1 MRLASLRS
9 GLGCALTL
17 LAELSVA
24 AGCDSSEP
32 ARHADQ
38 RGMSRAAAGTK
49 AGSGSDASSRS
60 QTAARAPAAGSGNQ
74 AAPFFGD
81 VPARAANSGNRPCGS
96 SEFSV
101 GPCGGR
107 SGGGVASGV
116 SAQMGADAGSEERA
130 GQSDADTSG
139 CRVTSVPASVRDSY
153 QLDTF
158 YRKYANASGIPVVAS
173 DKPVDRSLHSACN
186 LVNEMLEKRSDV
198 RDALIASK
206 VTFAIVAT
214 SERTT
219 EIPEYRH
226 LPKEY
231 DTRARGLGGHTGLC
245 AEESIL
251 CDAQHDPWHGE
262 SICVHEYSHTIAI
275 YGLFAVDNS
284 FEDRL
289 ADAYHHATQTGLW
302 RDTFAAEDA
311 QEYWAEGVQDWY
323 YTNLEAD
330 PPNGVHGPVN
340 TQDELERYDPKLF
353 SLIDELLPR
362 ETRWPDCYRQKH

>member
-1 MRLASLRS
+1 MGKGMRLASLSS
-9 GLGCALTL
+9 GLCCALTL
-17 LAELSVA
+17 LVESSGVAGCESSDPPRQDDQSPASQADAGSTASSGSA
-24 AGCDSSEP
+24 AGLSS
-32 ARHADQ
+32 
-38 RGMSRAAAGTK
+38 
-49 AGSGSDASSRS
+49 
-60 QTAARAPAAGSGNQ
+60 RAPAAGSGNQ
-74 AAPFFGD
+74 APPYLGD

-107 SGGGVASGV
+107 SGGTAPGVKLAHSD
-116 SAQMGADAGSEERA
+116 ADAGAEQPH
-130 GQSDADTSG
+130 GGADPTS
-139 CRVTSVPASVRDSY
+139 CRVTAVPASVRDSY
-153 QLDTF
+153 QLDAF
-158 YRKYANASGIPVVAS
+158 YKKYANAGGIPVVAS
-173 DKPVDRSLHSACN
+173 DKPVDRTLHLACN
-186 LVNEMLEKRSDV
+186 LVNELLSKRSDV

-245 AEESIL
+245 AEENIL

-275 YGLFAVDNS
+275 YGMFAVDNT

-289 ADAYHHATQTGLW
+289 AGAYHQATQAGLW
-302 RDTFAAEDA
+302 RDTFAGKDA

-323 YTNLEAD
+323 YTNLESD

-340 TQDELERYDPKLF
+340 TQEELQRYDPELF
-353 SLIDELLPR
+353 GLIDEILPR
-362 ETRWPDCYRQKH
+362 QTHWPDCYRQKH